1 MSRPTILVC
10 SGPKAT
16 IAKSPPLLTSTK
28 ARTAEESA
36 DDARFDTLVPQYLEE
51 PVDVK
56 IRRFSAHP
64 MEEDAVEVYHD
75 TGDTYDEVTLRPE
88 DGPYPLPYVARRDDE
103 SEQGTPFDTDDVTNP
118 DIDYGGRQFFYPDA
132 SRIFEEI
139 DRGIFGRER
148 NGEANILS
156 KRAEYDF
163 IRPLPPAG
171 YASQGEVL
179 GRDFFPYKPR
189 EMAKSPRLRD
199 LATAVN
205 EIQPRLDS
213 DDYDGVLWLEGSPR
227 LEETI
232 YWLSLLLDTDTPIVG
247 TVANRTH
254 GQLSNDGDRNI
265 VDAIDY
271 ICSDQSEGL
280 GAVVVQDQVIYAA
293 REFKKHD
300 ARPGGFDAVGGQ
312 GGILGTVKST
322 VHIQYR
328 PSYRHTSTSAVNL
341 TALPEQ
347 NAFVDRHGDADE
359 TELAVTEDRNVL
371 GSAVPRVTIVKQA
384 SYSQLDRSEN
394 PDEAVGIMARVEQA
408 RDERRSDNPKMP
420 SLHGIVFEGTSSYGQ
435 GNRTE
440 LAAMSVVAHSGI
452 PVVRVG
458 RSDPGGFIV
467 PDHGGNY
474 PTVEGGNLDAN
485 KARLLLMASLLKLG
499 RLPRAAD
506 PHDPS
511 DAETDAVMDKLAD
524 FQEIFDSH

>member
-10 SGPKAT
+10 SGPRAT
-16 IAKSPPLLTSTK
+16 ITKSPPLLTSTK
-28 ARTAEESA
+28 ARSVQEGGA
-36 DDARFDTLVPQYLEE
+36 DARYDTLVPQYLEE

-64 MEEDAVEVYHD
+64 MEKDATEVYHQND
-75 TGDTYDEVTLRPE
+75 DGYDEVTLRPE
-88 DGPYPLPYVARRDDE
+88 DGPYLLPYVARRSDG
-103 SEQGTPFDTDDVTNP
+103 SEQGVPFEPDDVTDP
-118 DIDYGGRQFFYPDA
+118 DIEYGGRQFFYPDA

-156 KRAEYDF
+156 RRAEYEF

-171 YASQGEVL
+171 YTSEGEVR
-179 GRDFFPYKPR
+179 GRDFFPYKPQ
-189 EMAKSPRLRD
+189 ELSKSPRLRD
-199 LATAVN
+199 LATVVT
-205 EIQPRLDS
+205 EIQARIDS
-213 DDYDGVLWLEGSPR
+213 GDYDGIIWLEGSPR

-232 YWLSLLLDTDTPIVG
+232 YWLSLLLDTDLPVVG

-265 VDAIDY
+265 VDAVDY
-271 ICSDQSEGL
+271 IRSDLDKGL

-312 GGILGTVKST
+312 GGKLGTVKSN

-328 PSYRHTSTSAVNL
+328 PNYRHTSSSMVNVSE
-341 TALPEQ
+341 LPERV
-347 NAFVDRHGDADE
+347 AFVDNYGDDEE
-359 TELAVTEDRNVL
+359 TEVAVTEDGEL
-371 GSAVPRVTIVKQA
+371 IGTSVPRVFIVKQA
-384 SYSQLDRSEN
+384 SYSNLDRCED
-394 PDEAVGIMARVEQA
+394 PDDAVGIMARVEQV
-408 RDERRSDNPKMP
+408 REERRSEEPETP

-435 GNRTE
+435 GNRSE
-440 LAAMSVVAHSGI
+440 LAAISVAAHSGI

-467 PDHGGNY
+467 PDHARNY
-474 PTVEGGNLDAN
+474 PTIEGGNLDAN
-485 KARLLLMASLLKLG
+485 KARLLLVASLLKLG
-499 RLPRAAD
+499 RLPMAAD
-506 PHDPS
+506 PRDPS
-511 DAETDAVMDKLAD
+511 DAETVAVMDKLVP

>member
-16 IAKSPPLLTSTK
+16 IAKTPPLLTSTK
-28 ARTAEESA
+28 ARSA
-36 DDARFDTLVPQYLEE
+36 DEGGEDARFDTLVPQYLEE

-64 MEEDAVEVYHD
+64 MEEDAAEVYHD
-75 TGDTYDEVTLRPE
+75 TGEAYDEVTLRPE
-88 DGPYPLPYVARRDDE
+88 DGPYPLPYVARRDDG
-103 SEQGTPFDTDDVTNP
+103 SERGTPFDPDDVTDP
-118 DIDYGGRQFFYPDA
+118 DIDFGGRQFFYPDA

-139 DRGIFGRER
+139 DRGVFGRER
-148 NGEANILS
+148 SGEANILS

-171 YASQGEVL
+171 YTSEGEVR

-189 EMAKSPRLRD
+189 EKSKSPRLRD

-205 EIQPRLDS
+205 AIQSRLDS
-213 DDYDGVLWLEGSPR
+213 GDYDGVLWLEGSPR

-232 YWLSLLLDTDTPIVG
+232 YWLSLLLDTDLPVVG

-265 VDAIDY
+265 VDAVDY
-271 ICSDQSEGL
+271 IRSDLSGGL

-293 REFKKHD
+293 REFKKQD
-300 ARPGGFDAVGGQ
+300 ARPGGFEAVGGQ
-312 GGILGTVKST
+312 GGILGTVKSS

-328 PSYRHTSTSAVNL
+328 PNYRHTSTSAVSVSE
-341 TALPEQ
+341 LPERV
-347 NAFVDRHGDADE
+347 AFVDCHGDDE
-359 TELAVTEDRNVL
+359 VTELAVTDDREVL
-371 GSAVPRVTIVKQA
+371 GSAVPRVSIVKQA
-384 SYSQLDRSEN
+384 SYSQLDRSED
-394 PDEAVGIMARVEQA
+394 PDEAVGLMARVEQA
-408 RDERRSDNPKMP
+408 REEREGDNPEMP

-440 LAAMSVVAHSGI
+440 LAAMSVAAHSGI

-506 PHDPS
+506 PRDPS
-511 DAETDAVMDKLAD
+511 DAETDAVMDKLSE
-524 FQEIFDSH
+524 FQDIFDSH